1 MAIPQNSKEVLQRA
15 SQLRRD
21 HFHIRAEVAMRSALG
36 ITYSNG
42 KHWTTL
48 GGGPHGNVWADTWD
62 EDWDPE
68 SSEVRIVDNRIGPLV
83 RRIAAS
89 TNATLIE
96 TSVTP
101 PDHERSFEASDLAA
115 VSQDILNSLE
125 STIQMTSAAR
135 GASSLRWRTG
145 SSLIFLVLNQK
156 KRLAPTNILRHPD
169 GSPIE
174 INDQWVRWDYAPL
187 AELIWEA
194 SNIHWD
200 LRRHHTLM
208 MERVYTVRQF
218 EQIFGPLKSYRLKE
232 EDLPV
237 MGELAPHY
245 TQAAELAG
253 SALYNSFSSN
263 SQEKGL
269 RVLTLIEA
277 DPRDPVKWPVLFNI
291 VDTSK
296 TSAGSQD
303 ELQGVVINMDNPEN
317 PFGGDGRFMV
327 KLDAFRRDD
336 AVLSHGAPHVTMQ
349 DNDRLNIL
357 RSIEFQHLASA
368 LHGVWMIDES
378 SVSVEKFANDLA
390 VGTGGILR
398 WDSRNRQETNK
409 PEFVSAPPP
418 STSYITMAADITAGM
433 REQLH
438 TTPAN
443 LGLGKTHIPQGSQDR
458 LLQEAG
464 VVLDNVSVED
474 SDAYSELLTITLGTI
489 RHTMDQPNRML
500 ARLRDANG
508 FTVSDLE
515 TFRRLQPRNV
525 TLRVRVRRHSVVS
538 RSIAERRQEL
548 SNAVAEGSITPMQKA
563 IAESEELERPI
574 IRSHELQ
581 LQFCRRAIRLIIDGD
596 DWPGIPNLN
605 TDIFEHAA
613 LNAMWGLNMRSPE
626 DREIMARLQKAV
638 IVQKQLAIE
647 NDMQLQ
653 LDNGTGQGVRS
664 SGNQGSSGGGLP
676 QGVKIAGAR
685 GPSPES
691 INPLTN
697 PVGASGGLPAGLSS

>member
-1 MAIPQNSKEVLQRA
+1 MPIPQNAKEVLQRA

-21 HFHIRAEVAMRSALG
+21 HVHIRAEVAMRSALG

-48 GGGPHGNVWADTWD
+48 GGGPLGNVWADTWD

-68 SSEVRIVDNRIGPLV
+68 SSEVRVVDNRIGPLV
-83 RRIAAS
+83 RRLGAS

-96 TSVTP
+96 ASVVP
-101 PDHERSFEASDLAA
+101 PQHERSFEASDLAA
-115 VSQDILNSLE
+115 VSQDILNALE
-125 STIQMTSAAR
+125 PTIQMTSAAR
-135 GASSLRWRTG
+135 AASSLRWKTG

-156 KRLAPTNILRHPD
+156 KRKAPANILRNPD

-174 INDQWVRWDYAPL
+174 INDQWVRWDFAPL
-187 AELIWEA
+187 GELIWEA
-194 SNIHWD
+194 SNINWD
-200 LRRHHTLM
+200 LRRHHSLM
-208 MERVYTVRQF
+208 LERVHTVRQF
-218 EQIFGPLKSYRLKE
+218 EQIYGPLKSYNMSMD
-232 EDLPV
+232 DLPN
-237 MGELAPHY
+237 MGELSPHY
-245 TQAAELAG
+245 VQAAELAG
-253 SALYNSFSSN
+253 SALYNSFASN

-269 RVLTLIEA
+269 RVITLIEA

-291 VDTSK
+291 IDTSK
-296 TSAGSQD
+296 ASTLSQD
-303 ELQGVVINMDNPEN
+303 ELQGIVINMDNPEN
-317 PFGGDGRFMV
+317 PFGGDGRFMM

-378 SVSVEKFANDLA
+378 STDVQKFSNDLA

-398 WDSRNRQETNK
+398 YDSRGRKDTRP

-443 LGLGKTHIPQGSQDR
+443 LGQGKTHIPEDTQNR
-458 LLQEAG
+458 LLSEAG
-464 VVLDNVSVED
+464 VVLDNISTED
-474 SDAYSELLTITLGTI
+474 ADAYSELLAITLGTI
-489 RHTMDQPNRML
+489 RQTMNQPNRML

-515 TFRRLQPRNV
+515 TFRRLEPRNV
-525 TLRVRVRRHSVVS
+525 TLRVRVRRHSVIS
-538 RSIAERRQEL
+538 RSISERRQEL
-548 SNAVAEGSITPMQKA
+548 ANALSEGSITPKQKA
-563 IAESEELERPI
+563 IAEAEELERPI
-574 IRSHELQ
+574 IRAHELQ
-581 LQFCRRAIRLIIDGD
+581 LQFCQRAVRLITSGE
-596 DWPGIPNLN
+596 DWPGIPNL
-605 TDIFEHAA
+605 DAAFFESAA
-613 LNAMWGLNMRSPE
+613 MNAMWGLDLRSPE
-626 DREIMARLQKAV
+626 DREIMARLQQAV

-653 LDNGTGQGVRS
+653 LDSKGGGGVRS
-664 SGNQGSSGGGLP
+664 PGSQGSSGGLP
-676 QGVKIAGAR
+676 QSVKIAGAR
-685 GPSPES
+685 GPAPES

-697 PVGASGGLPAGLSS
+697 PVGAAGGLPAGLTSS